1 MLNSFADVLAA
12 SQLPG
17 SLDLMVTILDTLT
30 KLVHDV
36 PATSADKVFAE
47 QLLLS
52 ALENAANNMAVSL
65 CITRYSTQLNF
76 EPQADTKVP
85 AASLRLDILV
95 ELIRGMGST
104 HLSLL
109 LS

>member
-36 PATSADKVFAE
+36 PAASADKVFAE

-52 ALENAANNMAVSL
+52 ALENTANNMAVGTFVSYYF
-65 CITRYSTQLNF
+65 T
-76 EPQADTKVP
+76 
-85 AASLRLDILV
+85 
-95 ELIRGMGST
+95 
-104 HLSLL
+104 
-109 LS
+109 